1 MRPCCKGS
9 DSSLPV
15 LREDISLLLSVRDLR
30 IQFRTFDGIVH
41 AVNGVSFDLDQ
52 GETLGIVGESGSG
65 KSVATHAILQLVPRP
80 PGEIVG
86 GEILFGD
93 RDLLKLSES
102 ELNRVRGREIGMI
115 FQEPMTSLNPL
126 FTIENQM
133 GEMLKTHI
141 SGIKKSETRD
151 RVIDALRAVGI
162 PSPES
167 RLGSYPHEL
176 SGGMRQRVMIA
187 MALLCEPKLLIADEP
202 TTALDVTIQAQILE
216 IINNLQQ
223 SRKLGVIL
231 ITHDLGVIAETARRV
246 AVMYAG
252 KIVEM
257 ATTSQLFTNP
267 RHPYTMGLLQSIP
280 SYADSDAYDSSRRLS
295 TIHGIVP
302 DLRALPQGC
311 PFANRCAEVSDE
323 CRQRTPELRDM
334 GQGHLVSCLKRG

>member
-1 MRPCCKGS
+1 
-9 DSSLPV
+9 

>member
-1 MRPCCKGS
+1 
-9 DSSLPV
+9 
-15 LREDISLLLSVRDLR
+15 LREEFSLLLSVRDLR

-86 GEILFGD
+86 GEIRFGD
-93 RDLLKLSES
+93 RDLLKLSEA

-126 FTIENQM
+126 FTVENQLS
-133 GEMLKTHI
+133 EMLKMHI
-141 SGIKKSETRD
+141 SGIKKGECRD
-151 RVIDALRAVGI
+151 RVIESLRAVGI

-257 ATTSQLFTNP
+257 ATTAQLFANP

-311 PFANRCAEVSDE
+311 PFANRCVEASDE
-323 CRQRTPELRDM
+323 CRQRTPELRDL

>member
-1 MRPCCKGS
+1 M
-9 DSSLPV
+9 
-15 LREDISLLLSVRDLR
+15 
-30 IQFRTFDGIVH
+30 
-41 AVNGVSFDLDQ
+41 NGVSFDLDQ

-86 GEILFGD
+86 GEIRFGD
-93 RDLLKLSES
+93 RDLLKLSEA

-126 FTIENQM
+126 FTVENQLS
-133 GEMLKTHI
+133 EMLKMHI
-141 SGIKKSETRD
+141 SGIKKGECRD
-151 RVIDALRAVGI
+151 RVIESLRAVGI

-257 ATTSQLFTNP
+257 ATTAQLFANP

-311 PFANRCAEVSDE
+311 PFANRCVEASDE
-323 CRQRTPELRDM
+323 CRQRTPELRDL